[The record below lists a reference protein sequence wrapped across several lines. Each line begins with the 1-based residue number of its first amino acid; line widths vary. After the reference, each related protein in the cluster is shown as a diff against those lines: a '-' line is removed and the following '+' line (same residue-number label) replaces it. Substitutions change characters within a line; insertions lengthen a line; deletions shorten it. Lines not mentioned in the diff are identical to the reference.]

1 MGPIEV
7 LYITIAIMIGLV
19 GVARGYARELG
30 NTLVIMAAIFLL
42 TFQEAL
48 ILALFQR
55 AGERVFNITGDQTE
69 LLNLF
74 LSTAFTL
81 VFISIVFA
89 SYSGRVFSF
98 ASFGGRPAGPPHG
111 VLISLLVGLL
121 NGYLIAGTLWYYQ
134 DKFGYPVQRFG
145 LIKLPLTTTGQELVT
160 LLPQKIF
167 DTPVYW
173 MVPVAVLLIFLVRG

>member
-7 LYITIAIMIGLV
+7 VYATIAIIIGLV

-30 NTLVIMAAIFLL
+30 NTLVIMAGIFLL

-48 ILALFQR
+48 ILNLFRQT
-55 AGERVFNITGDQTE
+55 GERMLNITGSQAD

-74 LSTAFTL
+74 LSTAFT
-81 VFISIVFA
+81 VIFISIVFA
-89 SYSGRVFSF
+89 SYSGRVFAF

-134 DKFGYPVQRFG
+134 EKFGYPLQRFG

-167 DTPVYW
+167 ESPVYW

>member
-7 LYITIAIMIGLV
+7 VYSTIAIMIGLV

-30 NTLVIMAAIFLL
+30 NTLVIMAGIFLL

-48 ILALFQR
+48 ILSLFSR
-55 AGERVFNITGDQTE
+55 TGERLLNITGNQTD
-69 LLNLF
+69 LLNFF
-74 LSTAFTL
+74 LSTVFTL
-81 VFISIVFA
+81 IFISIVFA
-89 SYSGRVFSF
+89 SYSGRVFAF
-98 ASFGGRPAGPPHG
+98 ASFGGRPAGAPHG

-134 DKFGYPVQRFG
+134 ARFDYPLQRFG
-145 LIKLPLTTTGQELVT
+145 LIKLPLTTTGQELET

-167 DTPVYW
+167 DSPVYW

>member
-7 LYITIAIMIGLV
+7 LYSTIAIMIALV

-42 TFQEAL
+42 TFQETL
-48 ILALFQR
+48 ILNLFSRTGQ
-55 AGERVFNITGDQTE
+55 RVFSIAGDQTD
-69 LLNLF
+69 LLNF
-74 LSTAFTL
+74 FISTVFTL
-81 VFISIVFA
+81 LFISIVFA
-89 SYSGRVFSF
+89 SYSGRVFAF

-111 VLISLLVGLL
+111 VVISLLVGLL

-134 DKFGYPVQRFG
+134 DKFNYPLQRFG
-145 LIKLPLTTTGQELVT
+145 LIRLPLTATGEAIVD
-160 LLPQKIF
+160 LLPQRIF
-167 DTPVYW
+167 DSPVYW

>member
-7 LYITIAIMIGLV
+7 VYSTIAIMIGLV

-30 NTLVIMAAIFLL
+30 NTLVIMAGIFLL
-42 TFQEAL
+42 TFQETL
-48 ILALFQR
+48 I
-55 AGERVFNITGDQTE
+55 
-69 LLNLF
+69 LNLF
-74 LSTAFTL
+74 RRTGERDFSIAVDQTDLLNFFISTAFTL

-89 SYSGRVFSF
+89 SYSGRVFTF
-98 ASFGGRPAGPPHG
+98 ATFGGRQAGPPHG

-134 DKFGYPVQRFG
+134 DKFNYPLQRFG
-145 LIKLPLTTTGQELVT
+145 LIRLPLTPTGEALVA
-160 LLPQKIF
+160 LLPQKVF
-167 DTPVYW
+167 ESPVYW

>member
-7 LYITIAIMIGLV
+7 IYSTIAIMIGLV

-30 NTLVIMAAIFLL
+30 NTLVIMAGIFLL

-48 ILALFQR
+48 ILNLFR
-55 AGERVFNITGDQTE
+55 RTGERVLNITGDQTD
-69 LLNLF
+69 LLNFF
-74 LSTAFTL
+74 LSMVFTL
-81 VFISIVFA
+81 LFISIVFA
-89 SYSGRVFSF
+89 SYSGQVFP
-98 ASFGGRPAGPPHG
+98 SFGGRPARPPHG
-111 VLISLLVGLL
+111 LLISLLVGLL

-134 DKFGYPVQRFG
+134 DKFGYPLQRFG
-145 LIKLPLTTTGQELVT
+145 LIKLPLTTTGQELVA

-167 DTPVYW
+167 DSPVYW